1 MPSTKAP
8 GALTAVPGS
17 PVTVGT
23 NPQAVAV
30 DPSGRFA
37 YLADYTTGFIYEY
50 GINQITGALTAI
62 AGHVSIAAGTNP
74 YSVAVDPAGR
84 FVYVANY
91 AGAVAT
97 SSTISEYLITQ
108 TTGALGLIGTV
119 PTGTLTAAQVVAVEP
134 LGRWVYVAVN
144 GGNVYAYSIDLTAG
158 GLTLIGPAV
167 GGANPQGIAFDPLGR
182 WAYVACNGAPA
193 SVYVY
198 SIGATGAL
206 TAAAPAS
213 YLVANAW
220 GVAVDPSGQ
229 FLYVTNNT
237 GNNVSVFSIGA
248 LGALTPMASS
258 PATGNAPE
266 GIAVTGTIQ

>member
-1 MPSTKAP
+1 M
-8 GALTAVPGS
+8 
-17 PVTVGT
+17 
-23 NPQAVAV
+23 
-30 DPSGRFA
+30 
-37 YLADYTTGFIYEY
+37 
-50 GINQITGALTAI
+50 
-62 AGHVSIAAGTNP
+62 
-74 YSVAVDPAGR
+74 
-84 FVYVANY
+84 ANY

-97 SSTISEYLITQ
+97 LSTISEYLITQ
-108 TTGALGLIGTV
+108 TTGALALIGTV

-237 GNNVSVFSIGA
+237 GNNVSIFSIGA
-248 LGALTPMASS
+248 AGALTSVGSS

-266 GIAVTGTIQ
+266 GIAVTGVIQ